1 MAVGGFVGGAIAGI
15 FDLKGY
21 AMTSANFLSLLCYV
35 GGTNANIAVG
45 VVASFSSLIVAAV
58 LTYLF
63 GFSKKDLESV

>member
-1 MAVGGFVGGAIAGI
+1 
-15 FDLKGY
+15 
-21 AMTSANFLSLLCYV
+21 MTSPNFLSLLGYV

-63 GFSKKDLESV
+63 GFSKKDLEDV